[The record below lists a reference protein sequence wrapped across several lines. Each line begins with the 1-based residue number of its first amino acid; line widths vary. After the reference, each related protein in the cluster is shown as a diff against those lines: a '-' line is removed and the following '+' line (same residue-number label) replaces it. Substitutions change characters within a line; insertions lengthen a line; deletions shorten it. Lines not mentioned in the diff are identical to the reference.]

1 MSFSY
6 QFDYL
11 PSNILTLSGYDF
23 FQFIKSTLGEP
34 KANSLFKISVK
45 TTSSFLL
52 IENPLDILNED
63 IEDEE
68 LEKLKEQLCFKMK
81 NDKLLIQP
89 DKKKQSDD
97 NVSSI
102 SSVLPKQTTTSPS
115 LSISK
120 HQEYVLK
127 LIKKW
132 CLENKENLGLEPF
145 ELEENV
151 DFTINIRVDHNL
163 LNKIYEKIQVS
174 NYYKHLVSLGCSH
187 MKQIFKKAKGLEL
200 TKQQQQ
206 QSTTS
211 VSRAFTSHLE
221 NSLMLVL
228 DDEQMVTQRPS
239 NDSSVQPK
247 NFAKRRITSQ
257 SQQHSSTKRIRT

>member
-89 DKKKQSDD
+89 DKKQSDD

-132 CLENKENLGLEPF
+132 CLENKENLVSTQG
-145 ELEENV
+145 
-151 DFTINIRVDHNL
+151 IIRCKCGKVIAL
-163 LNKIYEKIQVS
+163 SKIYEKIQVS

>member
-1 MSFSY
+1 
-6 QFDYL
+6 
-11 PSNILTLSGYDF
+11 
-23 FQFIKSTLGEP
+23 
-34 KANSLFKISVK
+34 
-45 TTSSFLL
+45 
-52 IENPLDILNED
+52 
-63 IEDEE
+63 
-68 LEKLKEQLCFKMK
+68 
-81 NDKLLIQP
+81 
-89 DKKKQSDD
+89 D

-132 CLENKENLGLEPF
+132 CLENKENLVSTQG
-145 ELEENV
+145 
-151 DFTINIRVDHNL
+151 IIRCKCGKVIAL
-163 LNKIYEKIQVS
+163 SKIYEKIQVS

-247 NFAKRRITSQ
+247 NFAKRHITSQ

>member
-11 PSNILTLSGYDF
+11 PSNILTLSGDDF

-89 DKKKQSDD
+89 DKKQSDD

-132 CLENKENLGLEPF
+132 CLENKENLVSTQG
-145 ELEENV
+145 
-151 DFTINIRVDHNL
+151 IIRCKCGKVIAL
-163 LNKIYEKIQVS
+163 SKIYEKIQVS

>member
-11 PSNILTLSGYDF
+11 PSNILTLSGDDF

-89 DKKKQSDD
+89 DKKQSDD

-132 CLENKENLGLEPF
+132 CLENKENLVSTQG
-145 ELEENV
+145 
-151 DFTINIRVDHNL
+151 IIRCKCGKVIALSKN
-163 LNKIYEKIQVS
+163 NGKIQVL

-211 VSRAFTSHLE
+211 VSSAFTSHLE

-239 NDSSVQPK
+239 NDSLVQPK

>member
-11 PSNILTLSGYDF
+11 PSNILTLSGDDF

-52 IENPLDILNED
+52 IENPLDVLNED

-89 DKKKQSDD
+89 DKKQSDD

-132 CLENKENLGLEPF
+132 CLENKENLVSTQG
-145 ELEENV
+145 
-151 DFTINIRVDHNL
+151 IIRCKCGKVIAL
-163 LNKIYEKIQVS
+163 SKIYEKIQVS